1 MVEKILFSEQEI
13 ALCIERLA
21 RQISED
27 YAGRDLVLVSILKGS
42 VVFLSDLIRK
52 ITVPCSVD
60 FMSISSYKNRAVSS
74 GIVRLELDLR
84 ETPEH
89 KDLLLVEDILDSG
102 LTLEYVLKNL
112 KVRNL
117 RSLRVCT
124 LLDKPKKRK
133 TNVRS
138 DYTGFSIDDHF
149 VVGYGLDY
157 AEKFRNL
164 PYIGIL
170 SKESQGKV

>member
-60 FMSISSYKNRAVSS
+60 FMSISSYKNRDVSS

-112 KVRNL
+112 QVRNL